1 MNAKNISHKLIP
13 LLVLVLVLTACSS
26 LQAEPTQANEAD
38 AQAVGLANPADVY
51 CQGLGYSTEM
61 VERNGGQDSDC
72 VFPDGTRCAAWDLL
86 AGRCGQEFS
95 YCQQQGGTL
104 EASVDSNIGTCNFT
118 DGSSCSEIE
127 YYAGDCKP
135 GDNPGQ

>member
-1 MNAKNISHKLIP
+1 MNAKTISHKLMP
-13 LLVLVLVLTACSS
+13 LLAVLLVLTACAGK
-26 LQAEPTQANEAD
+26 QAEPTQANEAD
-38 AQAVGLANPADVY
+38 APAVGLANPADVY

-72 VFPDGTRCAAWDLL
+72 VFPDNTRCAAWDLL

-104 EASVDSNIGTCNFT
+104 ETSDGNIGTCRFT
-118 DGSSCSEIE
+118 DDSFCSEIE